1 VSGEE
6 LPAPAV
12 DPDVYDEDYYL
23 TCCGGHETFGPSGGS
38 KFAGMYPNAL
48 EMAGLRDG
56 ETVVDVGTGRGELL
70 VVAVKKGASR
80 AIGVE
85 YAEAAVALARRTVSQ
100 HEVADRAEVVL
111 ADARAMPIDD
121 GSADLVTMLDVVE
134 HLTDDELAR
143 SFAEIL
149 RILRP
154 GGRLF
159 IHTFPTRTIYDV
171 TYRAL
176 RMTSLRRRRAWPAD
190 PRNEFE
196 HKMHVNEQT
205 LGSMRRSLRA
215 AGFSPVDVTLGKW
228 VYTDHVPD
236 AGGKRIY
243 ERLAKHRLTRP
254 LGIANIF
261 ATAVKPAS
269 K

>member
-1 VSGEE
+1 
-6 LPAPAV
+6 
-12 DPDVYDEDYYL
+12 
-23 TCCGGHETFGPSGGS
+23 
-38 KFAGMYPNAL
+38 
-48 EMAGLRDG
+48 
-56 ETVVDVGTGRGELL
+56 
-70 VVAVKKGASR
+70 VKQGAAR

-85 YAEAAVALARRTVSQ
+85 YAEAAVALARRTLEV
-100 HEVADRAEVVL
+100 HEVNDRAEVVL

-121 GSADLVTMLDVVE
+121 GIADLVTMLDVVE
-134 HLTDDELAR
+134 HLTDDEIAR
-143 SFAEIL
+143 SLAEIR

-176 RMTSLRRRRAWPAD
+176 RLTSPRRMRRWPAD

-205 LGSMRRSLRA
+205 LRSLRRSLRA
-215 AGFSPVDVTLGKW
+215 AGFDPVEVVLGKW

-236 AGGKRIY
+236 PGAKRVY
-243 ERLAKHRLTRP
+243 ERLAKHRLTAP
-254 LGIANIF
+254 LGVSNIF
-261 ATAVKPAS
+261 ATAVNPAAPG
-269 K
+269 